1 MPSKFAT
8 RIPRRSIA
16 GLIWDRKGAAAVEF
30 AAVLPVMA
38 ALWLGFISVSLI
50 INNYVTLGAA
60 TAAAARQFAM
70 DAPVYNGAL
79 TTSLTSTP
87 YSDVQSQLLA
97 NAFLLKSFNSNTSL
111 ASTAGVTIASLCIY
125 PLGSTCASGTTC
137 NSDSTCTTALSTAQ
151 NSEVS
156 LSTSYPCFV
165 ALPVLGLTGCSLNS
179 TSTFVVQ

>member
-1 MPSKFAT
+1 MPSIT
-8 RIPRRSIA
+8 TTGIPCGSIA
-16 GLIWDRKGAAAVEF
+16 ALISDRKGAAAVEF
-30 AAVLPVMA
+30 GSVLPLMA
-38 ALWLGFISVSLI
+38 LLWLGFISISLI

-97 NAFLLKSFNSNTSL
+97 NAYLLNSFNTNTGL
-111 ASTAGVTIASLCIY
+111 ASTAGVTIVSLCIY